1 MDLQN
6 LRLELDKIDK
16 ELAALF
22 EKRME
27 VIEKVRVFKIQ
38 NNLPFLDSN
47 REKSMKTKNDDYIK
61 NKEFLN
67 YYNEFLT
74 ACTTISKQYM
84 KDKSNLN

>member
-16 ELAALF
+16 ELAVLF

-74 ACTTISKQYM
+74 TCTTISKQYM